1 MSSLNLDGS
10 ALSLMYMRTSS
21 VCVILPALCRVT
33 ASELRDAGR
42 QKPVTCL
49 EPVLSVSRAQASISQ
64 VRSSGQLWHYPSLR
78 LSLSVVARKSPGYGL
93 AWDFSIPPRLVWA
106 RQPPSPSVLRV
117 CMFRDE
123 NRVLD
128 NVL

>member
-1 MSSLNLDGS
+1 MQ
-10 ALSLMYMRTSS
+10 
-21 VCVILPALCRVT
+21 
-33 ASELRDAGR
+33 R

-64 VRSSGQLWHYPSLR
+64 VRASGQLWHYPSLR

>member
-1 MSSLNLDGS
+1 MQRL
-10 ALSLMYMRTSS
+10 
-21 VCVILPALCRVT
+21 
-33 ASELRDAGR
+33 
-42 QKPVTCL
+42 KPVTCL
-49 EPVLSVSRAQASISQ
+49 EPVLSVSLSGPGQYFPGPSKWPALALSQ
-64 VRSSGQLWHYPSLR
+64 PAPLS